1 MNKYKCGEKVTLNIW
16 NNAFKCTIV
25 ALKHDI
31 FLRKNRMG
39 IMPIGA
45 LSIAF
50 SSYLQGVDTFIESGK
65 THYGIGKKLKIDSDG
80 EIREIIL
87 TEENYTNNI
96 TTLALHG
103 KIPEVILFSPPNHRL
118 MLVVDEVFDMIY
130 NILESGYI
138 NSISDIDKYIP
149 RFVMLSNGIYYD
161 EVMMIFR
168 KIFESLEEDI
178 VEEIKG
184 NFIRATTLQSGVRM
198 KSGDEIVFKP
208 GTKGSIII
216 AGGSKVSRD
225 RVITLFKKFDYPVF
239 EMEGVEVR
247 RIEFDKATMSLSANG
262 VQLSLILTDE
272 GKIRSLTLGDL
283 VSNKKMQELSKKI
296 IYTMV
301 SIGVKSG
308 IYKKLDRSIQQE
320 QFIDTISKETWKKLE
335 VKCKI
340 DNTHIISSI
349 ASVNERYERGMLEN
363 KLPPLE
369 DNIINYVL
377 NLAKENNL
385 VEEKSVIEDLR
396 NSIMQ
401 NIKKIAQM
409 ETIQ

>member
-1 MNKYKCGEKVTLNIW
+1 
-16 NNAFKCTIV
+16 
-25 ALKHDI
+25 
-31 FLRKNRMG
+31 
-39 IMPIGA
+39 
-45 LSIAF
+45 
-50 SSYLQGVDTFIESGK
+50 LQGVDTFIESGK

-138 NSISDIDKYIP
+138 NSVSDINKYIP

-161 EVMMIFR
+161 EVIMKFR

-208 GTKGSIII
+208 GTKASIII

-349 ASVNERYERGMLEN
+349 ASVNERYELGMLEN

-401 NIKKIAQM
+401 SIKKITQM